1 MGEQIDFRWRYQP
14 RKETDIKLIEYIQ
27 SNPIRAKN
35 EIILVAIRSF
45 WLPHAI
51 TTNSGDKK
59 QIQSIARSCIQVL
72 KRQAQEIGE
81 LAGLEES
88 YGIFTTHPG
97 GSKSI
102 LGILPNTSGKSLG
115 DSLRDSSAYRSE
127 NSVYDDGGL
136 SNFL

>member
-14 RKETDIKLIEYIQ
+14 RKEIDIKLMEYIQ
-27 SNPIRAKN
+27 SNPIRAKS

-51 TTNSGDKK
+51 TTNSGDNK

-72 KRQAQEIGE
+72 KRQAQEIEE

-88 YGIFTTHPG
+88 YGIVTTHPG
-97 GSKSI
+97 TNKQT
-102 LGILPNTSGKSLG
+102 LGILPNISGKLVG
-115 DSLRDSSAYRSE
+115 DHSE
-127 NSVYDDGGL
+127 NCVYDDGGL